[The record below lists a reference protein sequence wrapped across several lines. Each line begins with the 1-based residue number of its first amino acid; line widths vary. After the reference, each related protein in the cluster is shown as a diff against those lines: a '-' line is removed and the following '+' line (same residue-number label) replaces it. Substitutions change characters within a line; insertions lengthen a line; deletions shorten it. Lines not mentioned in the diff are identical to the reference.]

1 MNRQLIQVRSLRPA
15 LNGLRYLPR
24 GRYKTAVPSLTASPS
39 SAESGIGWRSGGL
52 QLDEVA
58 SVAAARALELRENNE
73 KGSRARKKAALTDL
87 LRTLAA
93 VGVSKL
99 RSAVPVSERTV
110 QAWFRQ
116 V

>member
-1 MNRQLIQVRSLRPA
+1 MPDFCALKRQQISCDL
-15 LNGLRYLPR
+15 
-24 GRYKTAVPSLTASPS
+24 LTAG
-39 SAESGIGWRSGGL
+39 AVLRTGAL

-58 SVAAARALELRENNE
+58 GVAAARALELRENNE

-99 RSAVPVSERTV
+99 RSAVPASDRTV

-116 V
+116 VRWPSLLCRIGAVS

>member
-1 MNRQLIQVRSLRPA
+1 MLAPVGA
-15 LNGLRYLPR
+15 G
-24 GRYKTAVPSLTASPS
+24 A
-39 SAESGIGWRSGGL
+39 L

-58 SVAAARALELRENNE
+58 SVAAARALQLRATNE

-99 RSAVPVSERTV
+99 RSAVPASDRTV

-116 V
+116 VRWLPLAWRHGAKAKPG